1 MQTKWAD
8 TYTVHLSPDFA
19 VQLPLLDIGDGFC
32 IYSFDMTGEAR
43 WNRVAAAELK
53 KKLAPYEFDGFVT
66 VQTKSC
72 GLCQAICTE
81 FGHDDYLELRKSR
94 KAFMIDP
101 VGVEVTSITTHG
113 KQELWIG
120 REKYA
125 RFQGKTLCFLD
136 DVVST
141 GGTIDAAMELT
152 AQLGIRI
159 GVIACALL
167 EGERRD
173 SYKGIPLVSLEW
185 IPLPGTCGAATRDP
199 GCLNEKDSGSR

>member
-1 MQTKWAD
+1 MNWAD
-8 TYTVHLSPDFA
+8 SYTVHLSPDFS
-19 VQLPLLDIGDGFC
+19 VRLPLLDIGDGFC

-53 KKLAPYEFDGFVT
+53 KKLAPYDFDGFVT

-81 FGHDDYLELRKSR
+81 FDHDDYLELRKSR

-120 REKYA
+120 KEKYA
-125 RFQGKTLCFLD
+125 RFQGKKLCFLD

-152 AQLGIRI
+152 SRI
-159 GVIACALL
+159 GVEISVVACALL
-167 EGERRD
+167 EGERREE
-173 SYKGIPLVSLEW
+173 YHGIPLVSLDW
-185 IPLPGTCGAATRDP
+185 IPLPGKIR
-199 GCLNEKDSGSR
+199 

>member
-53 KKLAPYEFDGFVT
+53 KKLAPYSFDGFVT

-81 FGHDDYLELRKSR
+81 FDHNDYLELRKSR

-113 KQELWIG
+113 KQEMVWWFFYIFYG
-120 REKYA
+120 RII
-125 RFQGKTLCFLD
+125 FC
-136 DVVST
+136 
-141 GGTIDAAMELT
+141 I
-152 AQLGIRI
+152 
-159 GVIACALL
+159 
-167 EGERRD
+167 
-173 SYKGIPLVSLEW
+173 
-185 IPLPGTCGAATRDP
+185 
-199 GCLNEKDSGSR
+199 